1 MLAHLFQTM
10 YRIASSPT
18 MEGMPMPTILSLGS
32 TLPGAAVS
40 FIVCLGACASTPR
53 SPARS
58 SRELVIG
65 YDDNRPRDVIA
76 FPTTTYEAV
85 TRFDLPAGE
94 HHPLRLRLQAAA
106 QGALAITVYDSTPL
120 EMPGDAIL
128 TVTRSLEADDVS
140 DGKDGRW
147 VVEELADTKPLSG
160 VVWVGVHKTGGE
172 PTVWSSGAV
181 SKQSFIRNNDPHN
194 PMGLLPTKR
203 GPMLRLEIAP

>member
-1 MLAHLFQTM
+1 MS
-10 YRIASSPT
+10 RS
-18 MEGMPMPTILSLGS
+18 LSLRS
-32 TLPGAAVS
+32 TLPGFAASV
-40 FIVCLGACASTPR
+40 IVCACASACASTPR

-58 SRELVIG
+58 SREVVIG
-65 YDDNRPRDVIA
+65 YDDNRPKDVIA
-76 FPTTTYEAV
+76 FPTTTYEAI

-120 EMPGDAIL
+120 EMPGEAIL

-147 VVEELADTKPLSG
+147 VVEELADTKPLRG